1 MTRKCCRRK
10 ICRTLLRI
18 YRTRAASEA
27 DDEEYDLQGS
37 SFVCVRFFVLR
48 GAGAGEAAAAVRFR
62 VGTEALADLFRGLC
76 RPSAHCPQPDESWHR
91 PRPGAEVGLSNHDR
105 REDHNVA
112 AS

>member
-37 SFVCVRFFVLR
+37 SFVCVRFFVLL
-48 GAGAGEAAAAVRFR
+48 GAGAGDAAAAARFR
-62 VGTEALADLFRGLC
+62 EGTAELADLFGRLC
-76 RPSAHCPQPDESWHR
+76 RPSVQRTQPDQYCQR
-91 PRPGAEVGLSNHDR
+91 ARAGAEVALSHDGG
-105 REDHNVA
+105 REG
-112 AS
+112 